1 MYVAYNQSTDHTDGY
16 NQSTD
21 HTICMA
27 LEITLYSDLCHQN
40 VVYQHSFA

>member
-1 MYVAYNQSTDHTDGY
+1 MAY